1 MLVYTNIKYLY
12 LKVRVFFKSHAL
24 IELWYIMLEHDMG
37 TIIKHWR
44 EGLEHG
50 KAFFN
55 YYRKKKVED

>member
-1 MLVYTNIKYLY
+1 
-12 LKVRVFFKSHAL
+12 
-24 IELWYIMLEHDMG
+24 MLEHDMG

-55 YYRKKKVED
+55 YYRKKKWKID